1 MPASEDDAENARN
14 ALRALWSMS
23 GQMDSTDSLG
33 QEQEGSVPIS
43 IPSGKGTRYEAEDD
57 PDRFGSLRHE
67 EVGFAAFA
75 ETNEPTFNRGEAAAK
90 FREAWKSQLAM
101 DGKIPTNSQSLKDSA
116 AKVPEKP

>member
-23 GQMDSTDSLG
+23 GQMDDSETLG
-33 QEQEGSVPIS
+33 QEQEGSAIS
-43 IPSGKGTRYEAEDD
+43 IPTGKGTRYEAGDD
-57 PDRFGSLRHE
+57 SDRFGGQRHDGL
-67 EVGFAAFA
+67 GFADFA
-75 ETNEPTFNRGEAAAK
+75 QTNEPTFNRGEAATK

-101 DGKIPTNSQSLKDSA
+101 DGKIPASSKSLKDSA